1 MQLTPFTLLSGLA
14 AFGLFGS
21 SAAADD
27 KDSTGPANTYFD
39 SVAVPP
45 LIDLT
50 PDNWEKEVGKSKWL
64 LVKHYRY
71 SGRPSNFTY
80 HCYWVGW
87 VEALTFYL

>member
-1 MQLTPFTLLSGLA
+1 MRLTPFTLLSGFA
-14 AFGLFGS
+14 AFGLLGS
-21 SAAADD
+21 AAAADD
-27 KDSTGPANTYFD
+27 EDSKAPANTYFD

-71 SGRPSNFTY
+71 SGPSPS
-80 HCYWVGW
+80 HILMSLG
-87 VEALTFYL
+87 